1 MSLGRFLKDRC
12 VWRLHALASSA
23 VLLLSLAAIS
33 TCSQPRER
41 ANPYD
46 PMATNW
52 SANIVFSNFVLT
64 LNPILTNTA
73 SQFQVAAYSPKAEAL
88 FYDFTLLSGGGA
100 LDGPAD
106 PSNKTFKAPAIPGV
120 STVQLL
126 LRSTSGLSAVKT
138 LTVTV
143 TDDPAAVRTNSVTN
157 ALGGSGQAPVISAFT
172 APTNALP
179 KGTSLP
185 LVVVASDPEGG
196 ALTYAFAIVG
206 GGGTFGGTDGATG
219 KMYNAPASNG
229 AGGPATLRVTVSKAG
244 GKSASRDLV
253 LNVDKSWITL
263 GAPGFTPANIAKLS
277 MCLSPAGD
285 PYLALGDSNAT
296 IPGSL
301 VCYFYSGAWAPL
313 GPALGITAQAVQ
325 GTTIEWNPAQ
335 NQPFIAYVDN
345 SLLVNALQWNGSW
358 AAVGTSFGTSASTP
372 SAAFWGSMPFVYFR
386 DGGIVKGRMYSNNGG
401 PWNELTPSTL
411 SPNDAPTGAMAI
423 SATGIPYA
431 VFQDSAGQ
439 GLGCAKYFGG
449 SWSLAGF
456 TTNISSG
463 LAYNPAIAIKPDQY
477 PVIAFRDNNNSLRA
491 SAMEFNGTVWSMV
504 GGGPVS
510 TIATTTVS
518 VAVNGAGEIFVA
530 SDGATGN
537 MAEVRVYKAGSWQYW
552 NGVTS
557 ISTGQVSEIT
567 IKLNA
572 IGEPVVCYRDA
583 TMGMKPT
590 VKAWR

>member
-12 VWRLHALASSA
+12 VWHLHALSSSA

-138 LTVTV
+138 LNVTV

-157 ALGGSGQAPVISAFT
+157 APGGSGQAPVISAFT

-185 LVVVASDPEGG
+185 LVVVASDPDGG

-206 GGGTFGGTDGATG
+206 GGGILGGTDGATG
-219 KMYNAPASNG
+219 KIYNAPASNA

-263 GAPGFTPANIAKLS
+263 GSPGISVAGVASVS
-277 MCLSPAGD
+277 MALDFAGN
-285 PYLALGDSNAT
+285 PYVAYGDSNAAIQGALT
-296 IPGSL
+296 
-301 VCYFYSGAWAPL
+301 VRAWNGAWNDVGGTGVTPN
-313 GPALGITAQAVQ
+313 AVSN
-325 GTTIEWNPAQ
+325 TSIAWNPAI
-335 NQPFIAYVDN
+335 NGPFVAYADVATTFA
-345 SLLVNALQWNGSW
+345 NARQYNGSW
-358 AAVGTSFGTSASTP
+358 NPVGASFGTGAASSI
-372 SAAFWGSMPFVYFR
+372 SAAFYGSVPHVFFR
-386 DGGIVKGRMYSNNGG
+386 DSSSLKGRVFSNAGSWGEIIAG
-401 PWNELTPSTL
+401 PAT
-411 SPNDAPTGAMAI
+411 PNDVISGSLAIDATGA
-423 SATGIPYA
+423 PYVA
-431 VFQDSAGQ
+431 FKDTS
-439 GLGCAKYFGG
+439 LLTIGCAKWSAGNWNLLG
-449 SWSLAGF
+449 S

-463 LAYNPAIAIKPDQY
+463 TASIPSVAIDPIGNP
-477 PVIAFRDNNNSLRA
+477 VVAFQDMVAVAGKA
-491 SAMEFNGTVWSMV
+491 SAMAFSGTWNFLAAKGFTALLVNT
-504 GGGPVS
+504 VS
-510 TIATTTVS
+510 TAI
-518 VAVNGAGEIFVA
+518 NGFGDVYVA
-530 SDGATGN
+530 SDGTSGN
-537 MAEVRVYKAGSWQYW
+537 LASVMVFKAGSWQAVGSS
-552 NGVTS
+552 N
-557 ISTGQVSEIT
+557 ISPAQATEIT
-567 IKLNA
+567 LKLTPS
-572 IGEPVVCYRDA
+572 GDPVVCFRDA
-583 TMGMKPT
+583 SVGYRPT
-590 VKAWR
+590 VMTWR